1 MKIKFL
7 PIFLII
13 IFFTIFLIFYKGL
26 QNSNIYTPDTI
37 TKKNI
42 PSFETKIF
50 DTDNKVNSKNIFLD
64 DKFYLLNIWSSWCV
78 PCREEHDFLIRLSKQ
93 ENMEIIG
100 LNYKDSNENARN
112 FLNELNNPYKT
123 ILIDKNGT
131 IAIEWGAYGVPET
144 FLIYNKTIIKR
155 VIGPINKDTFL
166 EIIKLIQ

>member
-1 MKIKFL
+1 MKIKFF

-37 TKKNI
+37 TKKDI

>member
-1 MKIKFL
+1 MKIKFF

-37 TKKNI
+37 TKKKI

-123 ILIDKNGT
+123 ILLDKNGT

>member
-1 MKIKFL
+1 MKIKFF

-50 DTDNKVNSKNIFLD
+50 DTDNKINSKNIFLD